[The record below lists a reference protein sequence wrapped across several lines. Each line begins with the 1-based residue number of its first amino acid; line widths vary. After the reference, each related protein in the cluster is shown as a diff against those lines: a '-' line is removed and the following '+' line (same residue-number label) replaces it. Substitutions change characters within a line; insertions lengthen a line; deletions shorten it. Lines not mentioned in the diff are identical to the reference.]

1 MFRTASNEEIGK
13 YIYNLID
20 EQNDKFSSYRNF
32 CKQYLVL
39 KNGRPVENDEI
50 NNEATRL
57 SQIKSGSIGIQID
70 DLGYYTQLLEVT
82 CEELLSAGKSKV
94 VNTDRYSNYKLGY
107 SNDKAYWEKHINSDN
122 KYFLNADEYGK
133 TVLDYALECKNY
145 DLIKYLTEHNYITI
159 VNNDNSEPY
168 GMTFFTGRNKFFETV
183 KNKNKLE
190 EQLKTDDTNRTDI
203 VSLAIENNDKYYLTK
218 LRAREIPQLYDACK
232 YSCLPVSCEPCYN
245 EEMNSAVAN
254 ADKEVLDYF
263 SEAFNIKCDDTEA
276 MYIYPFLGRLAE
288 KMIGQNNKN
297 TVYLLKRVLNY
308 NSNVINEL
316 SEKITQSLIVNKKY
330 LDVNDAF
337 SIVTKRFQMNDEGI
351 FLILGDTASLQ
362 MKSNV
367 VYINA
372 SSTDSE
378 IKDLI
383 DKINKIY
390 TDIKSLNRKALI
402 KSVL

>member
-1 MFRTASNEEIGK
+1 M
-13 YIYNLID
+13 
-20 EQNDKFSSYRNF
+20 
-32 CKQYLVL
+32 
-39 KNGRPVENDEI
+39 
-50 NNEATRL
+50 
-57 SQIKSGSIGIQID
+57 
-70 DLGYYTQLLEVT
+70 GYYTQLLEVT

-168 GMTFFTGRNKFFETV
+168 GMTFFSGRNKFFETV

-190 EQLKTDDTNRTDI
+190 QLKTDDTNRTDI
-203 VSLAIENNDKYYLTK
+203 ASLAIENNDKYYLTK
-218 LRAREIPQLYDACK
+218 LREREIPQLYDACK
-232 YSCLPVSCEPCYN
+232 YSCLPVSCKPCYN
-245 EEMNSAVAN
+245 EGINSAAAN

-263 SEAFNIKCDDTEA
+263 SEAFNIKCGDTEA

-316 SEKITQSLIVNKKY
+316 SEKNNTVFNCKQKV
-330 LDVNDAF
+330 F
-337 SIVTKRFQMNDEGI
+337 GC
-351 FLILGDTASLQ
+351 
-362 MKSNV
+362 
-367 VYINA
+367 
-372 SSTDSE
+372 
-378 IKDLI
+378 
-383 DKINKIY
+383 
-390 TDIKSLNRKALI
+390 
-402 KSVL
+402 